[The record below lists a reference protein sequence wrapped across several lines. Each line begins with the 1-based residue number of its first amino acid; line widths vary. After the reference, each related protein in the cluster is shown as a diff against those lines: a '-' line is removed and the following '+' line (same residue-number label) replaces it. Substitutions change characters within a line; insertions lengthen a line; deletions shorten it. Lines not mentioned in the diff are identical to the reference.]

1 MAPIKASLE
10 LECKKD
16 LDYEA
21 FLKLIPGSA
30 RGDANAINS
39 LAALVD
45 NSRDTERCTTEN
57 FRGCAL
63 DTRSLL
69 TMEKLGGSEQ
79 YRLYKAFIK
88 LKGIVT
94 FGVPPNPNAPAG
106 CPTLDEGFGIMPCNL
121 DDPLTKKI
129 LGPHP
134 NFREMFAKTA
144 GFADWNDLLKR
155 TLNKQN
161 GWNQHPK
168 TKVGS
173 GGSLEQKRKA
183 KLVMRIFHKAD
194 CKFSSGG
201 PGRYGGG
208 EANAAYLREWRKG
221 K

>member
-1 MAPIKASLE
+1 
-10 LECKKD
+10 
-16 LDYEA
+16 
-21 FLKLIPGSA
+21 
-30 RGDANAINS
+30 
-39 LAALVD
+39 
-45 NSRDTERCTTEN
+45 
-57 FRGCAL
+57 
-63 DTRSLL
+63 
-69 TMEKLGGSEQ
+69 
-79 YRLYKAFIK
+79 
-88 LKGIVT
+88 
-94 FGVPPNPNAPAG
+94 
-106 CPTLDEGFGIMPCNL
+106 
-121 DDPLTKKI
+121 
-129 LGPHP
+129 
-134 NFREMFAKTA
+134 MFAKTA

-208 EANAAYLREWRKG
+208 EANAAYFREWRKG

>member
-63 DTRSLL
+63 DTRQLL

-79 YRLYKAFIK
+79 YRLYLAFIK

-94 FGVPPNPNAPAG
+94 FEVPPNPNAPAG
-106 CPTLDEGFGIMPCNL
+106 CPTLDEGFGIMPCNPMTLLQRRFL
-121 DDPLTKKI
+121 DPIRTSVRCL
-129 LGPHP
+129 P
-134 NFREMFAKTA
+134 R
-144 GFADWNDLLKR
+144 LLDSP
-155 TLNKQN
+155 T
-161 GWNQHPK
+161 G
-168 TKVGS
+168 
-173 GGSLEQKRKA
+173 
-183 KLVMRIFHKAD
+183 MIF
-194 CKFSSGG
+194 
-201 PGRYGGG
+201 
-208 EANAAYLREWRKG
+208 LRVR
-221 K
+221 